1 MTDQDIQ
8 KIVKA
13 FEDKD
18 EDFIENILKKLAV
31 KNDKIVYTDK
41 AKKPHD
47 IPVKD
52 FDDAKKFITKMKEE
66 SNPDTGYGAGGDY
79 SDTFEKIGEVAVL
92 RNVPKLVGR
101 AQKPEELSSEIN
113 GANYDDV
120 YDLAFEKDPNI
131 SKGQFNGRTPYEV
144 MEACA
149 RRQAVEELKKNNK
162 IEEDKYKQLVT
173 TKEDGKKE
181 YSKDIASD
189 AATKNKYQ
197 SIKNNLEK
205 KFREGVVAARKK
217 LDAGEN
223 LKEPFTNKELNL
235 EDGEIKKALKGAAKN
250 AAGKVGE
257 ILGISK
263 NSPDIFSKLIF
274 ASIAGGNKLWKGFKQ
289 NQELRKFNG
298 KNTVAGTIAGS
309 FKKIG
314 QLIKSK
320 NNNSYEEM
328 KAANEEARK
337 QVEEYIK
344 KNPEFKER
352 AEKAQQFI
360 EKMHH
365 QAIPT
370 AWALAAATGAQDD
383 VQRVFEALE
392 KQEELLELL
401 TERSKSARKREKA
414 WREQQ
419 AAAQQQKEQPQEQ
432 PKQKEEEKQTET
444 NQEETQTTAEQ
455 PKEQPTEEQPKEQP
469 TEEKP
474 EEPQEEQSS
483 GEEKIDELIDNVSGL
498 MKIDKVGEFES
509 KYVEW
514 AKTVNAVLQK
524 AGENDKLK
532 NAVAEISKK
541 DDPFEKICLLKKAC
555 SETQKEPE
563 QPQQQE
569 ESLEDDLIIH
579 NFFRR
584 LDEKLK

>member
-1 MTDQDIQ
+1 MTDQDVQ

-31 KNDKIVYTDK
+31 KDDKIVYTDK
-41 AKKPHD
+41 SKKPHD

-52 FDDAKKFITKMKEE
+52 FDDAKKLITKMKED

-101 AQKPEELSSEIN
+101 AQKPEELSNEIN

-131 SKGQFNGRTPYEV
+131 AKGQFNGRTPYEV

-189 AATKNKYQ
+189 AATKNKYL

-250 AAGKVGE
+250 AAGKVGD

-274 ASIAGGNKLWKGFKQ
+274 ASLAGGNKLWKAFKQ
-289 NQELRKFNG
+289 NQEIRKFNG
-298 KNTVAGTIAGS
+298 KNTAAGTIVGA

-328 KAANEEARK
+328 KAANEEAFK

-419 AAAQQQKEQPQEQ
+419 AVAQQEKENPQEQ
-432 PKQKEEEKQTET
+432 PAQKQEEQPAENKQEETPAEETKTEET
-444 NQEETQTTAEQ
+444 PAEETQTKEE
-455 PKEQPTEEQPKEQP
+455 PKEQ
-469 TEEKP
+469 
-474 EEPQEEQSS
+474 QEEQSS
-483 GEEKIDELIDNVSGL
+483 GEEKIDELIANVSSL

-524 AGENDKLK
+524 AGESDKLK

-569 ESLEDDLIIH
+569 ESLEDDLILH

>member
-1 MTDQDIQ
+1 MADEVKNPLGP
-8 KIVKA
+8 KIVSLVNDNKSSA
-13 FEDKD
+13 LAQYADGIKHDKDKDIWFYEDKD
-18 EDFIENILKKLAV
+18 KKQIKLDFSGTQLKNVEIRKRVDA
-31 KNDKIVYTDK
+31 
-41 AKKPHD
+41 AKSH
-47 IPVKD
+47 
-52 FDDAKKFITKMKEE
+52 EE
-66 SNPDTGYGAGGDY
+66 INDY

-101 AQKPEELSSEIN
+101 AQKPEELSKEIDD
-113 GANYDDV
+113 ANYDDV
-120 YDLAFEKDPNI
+120 YDLAFEKDPKI
-131 SKGQFNGRTPYEV
+131 DKGQFNGRTPYEV

-149 RRQAVEELKKNNK
+149 RRQAIEELYKHQK
-162 IEEDKYKQLVT
+162 INSEKYDQLV
-173 TKEDGKKE
+173 KKDENGKKK
-181 YSKDIASD
+181 YLKDIASD
-189 AATKNKYQ
+189 AATKNKYEAV
-197 SIKNNLEK
+197 KNNLEK

-263 NSPDIFSKLIF
+263 NSPDIFSKMIF

-289 NQELRKFNG
+289 NQELRKFND
-298 KNTVAGTIAGS
+298 KNTVTSTIAGS
-309 FKKIG
+309 FKKLG

-401 TERSKSARKREKA
+401 TERSKSARKRERA

-419 AAAQQQKEQPQEQ
+419 AWRERQAAARQQEEKPQEQ
-432 PKQKEEEKQTET
+432 PEQKQEEKPAEN
-444 NQEETQTTAEQ
+444 NQEEKPTEETQT
-455 PKEQPTEEQPKEQP
+455 
-469 TEEKP
+469 EEKP
-474 EEPQEEQSS
+474 QEQQEERSS

-514 AKTVNAVLQK
+514 AKTVNTVLQK
-524 AGENDKLK
+524 AGESNKLK

-579 NFFRR
+579 NFLTR

>member
-1 MTDQDIQ
+1 MNDQDVQ

-18 EDFIENILKKLAV
+18 EDFIENILKKLTV
-31 KNDKIVYTDK
+31 KDNQIVYTDK
-41 AKKPHD
+41 SNKPHD

-52 FDDAKKFITKMKEE
+52 LDDAKKIIAKLKEE
-66 SNPDTGYGAGGDY
+66 SRPDTGYGAGGDY

-101 AQKPEELSSEIN
+101 AQKPEELANEIN

-149 RRQAVEELKKNNK
+149 RRQAIEELKKNNK
-162 IEEDKYKQLVT
+162 IEENKYKQLVT
-173 TKEDGKKE
+173 AKEDGKKE

-197 SIKNNLEK
+197 AIKNNLEK

-263 NSPDIFSKLIF
+263 NSPDIFSKMIF
-274 ASIAGGNKLWKGFKQ
+274 ASIAGGNKLWKSFKQ

-344 KNPEFKER
+344 KNPGFKER

-401 TERSKSARKREKA
+401 TEKTNSARKRENT
-414 WREQQ
+414 WRKQD
-419 AAAQQQKEQPQEQ
+419 APAQQQEEKTQEQ
-432 PKQKEEEKQTET
+432 PEQK
-444 NQEETQTTAEQ
+444 QEETQTEEKPAENNQ
-455 PKEQPTEEQPKEQP
+455 EEKPKEQ
-469 TEEKP
+469 
-474 EEPQEEQSS
+474 QEEQSS
-483 GEEKIDELIDNVSGL
+483 GEEKIDELIDNVSNL

-524 AGENDKLK
+524 AGESDKLK

-555 SETQKEPE
+555 SETQNESA
-563 QPQQQE
+563 QPYKQE
-569 ESLEDDLIIH
+569 ETLEDDLIIH
-579 NFFRR
+579 NFLTR